1 MTALAEIVRKVFKKK
16 RKSTDILPRIEGET
30 SSDWMA
36 LDLGMW
42 WAKCM
47 IAKSLHIKCTLA
59 VT

>member
-36 LDLGMW
+36 LDLGI
-42 WAKCM
+42 WALVYDSKY
-47 IAKSLHIKCTLA
+47 LYTFRQ
-59 VT
+59 